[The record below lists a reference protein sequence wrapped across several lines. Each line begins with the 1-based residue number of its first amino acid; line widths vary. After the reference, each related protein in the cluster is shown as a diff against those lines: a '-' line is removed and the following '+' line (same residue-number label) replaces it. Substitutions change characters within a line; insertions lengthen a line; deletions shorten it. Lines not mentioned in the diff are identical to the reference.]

1 MFIKGC
7 DLPEVAFSTTN
18 STRIVPHN
26 TVVKYQCDLYY
37 EAEGETVR
45 KCVKGRLLPSLKTNP
60 LKCISKL
67 LDLHDLV
74 FTVKQKIIIVL
85 EFCFNFTALK
95 KT

>member
-1 MFIKGC
+1 M
-7 DLPEVAFSTTN
+7 PEVAFSTTN

-26 TVVKYQCDLYY
+26 TVVKFKCDLYY

-45 KCVKGRLLPSLKTNP
+45 KCVKGRLLPSFKTNP